1 MRSSRD
7 LQAQPVAS
15 QDAMP
20 ARVELK
26 AQHLLLPGLHAWIR
40 SLDGIGEGDRDAVLV
55 HVAQPDEKVSMGI
68 IRTHADLG
76 LWHADDIQRLRQ
88 WTACENHDVV
98 AVFELR
104 VVDRPRSHGV
114 ASSTQSG
121 RGIGPDRRPKAVV
134 PEAGSACP
142 VARRR

>member
-68 IRTHADLG
+68 VRTIWPAMSEWG
-76 LWHADDIQRLRQ
+76 PESVI
-88 WTACENHDVV
+88 
-98 AVFELR
+98 ELNC
-104 VVDRPRSHGV
+104 S
-114 ASSTQSG
+114 
-121 RGIGPDRRPKAVV
+121 
-134 PEAGSACP
+134 
-142 VARRR
+142 